1 MRDANTDLYVG
12 IKDFKDCVSLLTGPI
27 CIHGN
32 KNPNK
37 YLYRG
42 IHYIKD
48 CMSYT
53 HKSHQVHGIRNSE
66 ISA

>member
-1 MRDANTDLYVG
+1 MRDANMDLYVG
-12 IKDFKDCVSLLTGPI
+12 VKDFKDCVSYVI
-27 CIHGN
+27 